1 MYRLSYSEIL
11 EDAPDLGRTRERAA
25 FDRAIGLLR
34 SAEARGPQAIAE
46 RSEAVGYVQ
55 DLWNVLVSDLLD
67 PENGLPE
74 GLRSDLVSIG
84 MWTMREAGA
93 VLSAPERSLSALIE
107 VNASIRDGL
116 R

>member
-11 EDAPDLGRTRERAA
+11 EDAPDLGREREREA
-25 FDRAIGLLR
+25 FNRALDLLR
-34 SAEARGPQAIAE
+34 SAEARGPQAVAE

-55 DLWNVLVSDLLD
+55 NLWNLLVSDLLD

-93 VLSAPERSLSALIE
+93 VLTTPERSLSALIE
-107 VNASIRDGL
+107 VNTSIRDGL